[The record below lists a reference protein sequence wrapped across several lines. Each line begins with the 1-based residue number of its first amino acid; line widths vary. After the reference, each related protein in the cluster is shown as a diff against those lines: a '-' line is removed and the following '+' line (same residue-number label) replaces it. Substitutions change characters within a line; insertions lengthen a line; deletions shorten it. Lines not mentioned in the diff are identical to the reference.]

1 MRAVSVKRNILAN
14 FAGSAWL
21 ALMSL
26 AFVPFY
32 IRLMGVE
39 SYGIVG
45 VLISLQ
51 ALFAVLDLGLS
62 QTLAREM
69 ARLAVDQDNANHMAD
84 TARTLE
90 IIYWG
95 IALGVIVMIV
105 SLAQPIAYS
114 WLKPEQLSRESL
126 REALWIMAFVIGLRW
141 PVALYV
147 GGLNGLQRQVL
158 VNALLAIFATV
169 QGAGALAVLWLIEP
183 TVHAFFWWQA
193 LIALLQVA
201 VLRSALRRNLRS
213 KREGAFKLEVLKGTW
228 RFAAGMTGISLLV
241 TLLTQLDKV
250 LLSRLLVLSEFG
262 YYVFAASVAAALFR
276 LIGPVFT
283 AYSPRLI
290 ELVSRNDQLE
300 LVRTYHQGCQV
311 MAVVILAPTLTL
323 AIFSREILAL
333 WTHDPQLVAGT
344 HLLVSLLVIGNA
356 LNGLVTVPYA
366 LQLAHGWTKLALYAN
381 VIAVLVLGPAIYF
394 ATLHWGAVGAAGVW
408 VLLNGSYVLIGMHV
422 MHRRWLRTEKWR
434 WYARD
439 VGMPLLAVALVVTAG
454 RTLMVEEWGAIPKIL
469 MLFFVVGSAVGA
481 AALSAESLR
490 HRLAP
495 LLFSR
500 MR

>member
-1 MRAVSVKRNILAN
+1 MSIKQNITAN

-51 ALFAVLDLGLS
+51 ALFAMLDLGLT

-69 ARLAVDQDNANHMAD
+69 ARLAVSRENADRMAD

-95 IALGVIVMIV
+95 IALGVFVMIV
-105 SLAQPIAYS
+105 LLAQPIAYS
-114 WLKPEQLSRESL
+114 WLQPEHLSRESL
-126 REALWIMAFVIGLRW
+126 REALWIMAFVVGLRW
-141 PVALYV
+141 PAALYI
-147 GGLNGLQRQVL
+147 GGLNGLQQQVL
-158 VNALLAIFATV
+158 VNTLMAVFATV
-169 QGAGALAVLWLIEP
+169 QGAGALAVLWFVAP
-183 TVHAFFWWQA
+183 TVQAFFWWQA

-201 VLRSALRRNLRS
+201 VLRGALRQSLPSGRNG
-213 KREGAFKLEVLKGTW
+213 EFKLEVLKSTW
-228 RFAAGMTGISLLV
+228 HFAAGMTGISLLV

-250 LLSRLLVLSEFG
+250 LLSRLLSLSEFG
-262 YYVFAASVAAALFR
+262 FYVFAATVAAALFR
-276 LIGPVFT
+276 LINPVFT
-283 AYSPRLI
+283 AYSPRLV
-290 ELVSRNDQLE
+290 ELVSRNDQPE

-323 AIFSREILAL
+323 AMFSSEILEL

-356 LNGLVTVPYA
+356 LNGLVTIPYA
-366 LQLAHGWTKLALYAN
+366 LQLAHGWTKLALYSN
-381 VIAVLVLGPAIYF
+381 VIAVLVLAPTIYI
-394 ATLHWGAVGAAGVW
+394 ATSRWGGIGAAGVW
-408 VLLNGSYVLIGMHV
+408 VVLNGSYVLIGMHV
-422 MHRRWLRTEKWR
+422 MHRRWLTAEKWR

-439 VGMPLLAVALVVTAG
+439 VGLPLLAVLLVVSVG
-454 RTLMVEEWGAIPKIL
+454 RMVMVEQWGAIAMLLIL
-469 MLFFVVGSAVGA
+469 FAVAGSAVA
-481 AALSAESLR
+481 AAAFSAESLR
-490 HRLAP
+490 HRLFP
-495 LLFSR
+495 LLFPG